1 MNIIN
6 ISRIKSQQYMNLK
19 DSKNKTPKDDS
30 DILNSENMIKEDQLT
45 ISEEAKETIK
55 EKRDSMIDELDEN
68 FHLIEHFKEEMKAFN
83 EEENPYSVELKCLLI
98 SLRIING
105 DEVPQKDKN
114 FLMEHKPEMYGN
126 AILLRKINSEPKK
139 HKSLLED
146 DNEDIDEL
154 SIETQE
160 LLSTLSSET
169 SSSTNENPS
178 PED

>member
-6 ISRIKSQQYMNLK
+6 ISRIKSQQYVNLK
-19 DSKNKTPKDDS
+19 ESKSKKQEDDS
-30 DILNSENMIKEDQLT
+30 EILDSENIVQEDKLT

-55 EKRDSMIDELDEN
+55 EKRELMLEEVEEN
-68 FHLIEHFKEEMKAFN
+68 LHLIEHFKEEMKAFN
-83 EEENPYSVELKCLLI
+83 EDENPYTVELKCLLI

-114 FLMEHKPEMYGN
+114 FLMENKPEMYGN
-126 AILLRKINSEPKK
+126 AILLRRINSEPKK

-146 DNEDIDEL
+146 DKEDIEEL
-154 SIETQE
+154 SMESQE
-160 LLSTLSSET
+160 LLSELSTEA
-169 SSSTNENPS
+169 SSPTNDNSS